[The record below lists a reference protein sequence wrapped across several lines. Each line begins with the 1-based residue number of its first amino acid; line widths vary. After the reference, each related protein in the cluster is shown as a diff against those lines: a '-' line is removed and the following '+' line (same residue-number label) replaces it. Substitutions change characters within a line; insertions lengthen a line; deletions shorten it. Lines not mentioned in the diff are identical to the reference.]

1 MTKQERLDLIVDG
14 INMLRDGGLEPIGFK
29 MDAGLLERLL
39 PTEKHIEI
47 FLADEVGVG
56 GVINVE
62 RAMSQYRYELMGI
75 PIEPDFGK
83 NEIKIV
89 KKDGAE

>member
-1 MTKQERLDLIVDG
+1 MMTNQERLDLMVDG
-14 INMLRDGGLEPIGFK
+14 INMLRNAGLEPIGFK

-39 PTEKHIEI
+39 PTERHIEI

-56 GVINVE
+56 GLIDVE
-62 RAMSQYRYELMGI
+62 HAMNQYRYELMGI

-83 NEIKIV
+83 NEIKAV
-89 KKDGAE
+89 KKLG